1 MSNLTT
7 DNPVALQTLM
17 DETIFGNGFDFQA
30 DLSTH
35 PLQEENSAHAQAAV
49 VQ

>member
-7 DNPVALQTLM
+7 DNPVALQALM
-17 DETIFGNGFDFQA
+17 DETIFGNGFNFQA
-30 DLSTH
+30 DLSVH
-35 PLQEENSAHAQAAV
+35 PLQEENSTH